1 LQSFAHENIMTKKH
15 WTLPVDGPLSIHLD
29 ASGTL
34 TLEAYYPI
42 AGQTDAIALRLVLTP
57 EAAAALAQSI
67 HPLEAQGID
76 LTAAARPA
84 THQ

>member
-1 LQSFAHENIMTKKH
+1 MAKKP
-15 WTLPVDGPLSIHLD
+15 WTLTVDGPLSIHLD

-34 TLEAYYPI
+34 TLEAYYPTP
-42 AGQTDAIALRLVLTP
+42 GQSETIALRLVLTP